1 MRKLPAIDQISAFL
15 AVAEELS
22 FRSAAER
29 LALDQSALSRRIKEL
44 EARIGYRLL
53 SRTTHA
59 VRLTDAGRH
68 FYEANR
74 TLLACLGKAIDDGAR
89 VAQGATGALRVA
101 YMTFAAVH
109 AMPAAVARYRAE
121 FPNVAVLLSYQ
132 RTQQQKLSLAQGEID
147 VALMLG
153 PFEHSDFETLEIA
166 REHLVA
172 LMAADHALARKQTLA
187 IADLAAVPIV
197 LGTDEQWD
205 YYRAVVLDILSAK
218 GITPSI
224 AMEAPSLFG
233 ILGLVGAGVGITLA
247 PDIMAGFCPPGIVA
261 RPIGDVDRTITTVAA
276 WRRPADRKVLDFVAC
291 LKRGRA
297 AASRS
302 R

>member
-1 MRKLPAIDQISAFL
+1 MDRFQEMQVFQ

-44 EARIGYRLL
+44 EARIGYKLL
-53 SRTTHA
+53 TRTTHA
-59 VRLTDAGRH
+59 VRLTDAGRL
-68 FYEANR
+68 FYDANR
-74 TLLACLGKAIDDGAR
+74 TLLAGLGKAIDDGAR
-89 VAQGATGALRVA
+89 VARGATGALRIA

-109 AMPAAVARYRAE
+109 AMPAAVARYRAA

-166 REHLVA
+166 RERLVA
-172 LMAADHALARKQTLA
+172 LMAAGHALAHEETLA
-187 IADLAAVPIV
+187 LPDLAAAPVV

-205 YYRAVVLDILSAK
+205 YYRAGLFDILVAR
-218 GITPSI
+218 GLTPRI

-233 ILGLVGAGVGITLA
+233 ILGLVGAGIGLTLV
-247 PDIMAGFCPPGIVA
+247 PEIMAGFCPPGIVA
-261 RPIGDVDRTITTVAA
+261 RPIRNVDRTITTVAA

-291 LKRGRA
+291 LR
-297 AASRS
+297 
-302 R
+302 